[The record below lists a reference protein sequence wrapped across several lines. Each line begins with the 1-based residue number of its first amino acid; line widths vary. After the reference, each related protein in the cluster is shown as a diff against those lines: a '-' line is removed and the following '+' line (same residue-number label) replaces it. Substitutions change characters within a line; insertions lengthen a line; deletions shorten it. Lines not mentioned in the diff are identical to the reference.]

1 MRRGVGAAGLMR
13 EKRIEQHFDNAG
25 ETLQINRVAQ
35 VKEQLALFKSN
46 LEEFARKHKNKI
58 NKNPEFRRQFQQMCA
73 AIGVDPLVSNKG
85 FWAELLGIGNFYYEL
100 GIQVVTVCLA
110 TRPRNGGLLELSE
123 CMRYLQKLRG
133 RNAQA
138 IGEDDVKRA
147 IQKLQILGNGFK
159 LISVGIKKVIVS
171 VPVELNRDHNTVLDV
186 AEETGWVNM
195 SGLKERLR
203 WDDHRIQTVMDVL
216 LQESMAWI
224 DDQSGDGERRY
235 CFPALMNLTSITTA
249 DISEDTNSQLES
261 TVATTD
267 SDVTA
272 TAILFS
278 RLTL

>member
-13 EKRIEQHFDNAG
+13 EKRIEQHFDNVG

-58 NKNPEFRRQFQQMCA
+58 NKNPEFRRQFHQMCA

-100 GIQVVTVCLA
+100 GIQIVTVCLA

-186 AEETGWVNM
+186 AEESGWVNV

-224 DDQSGDGERRY
+224 DDQSEDGERRY

-249 DISEDTNSQLES
+249 DISEDSHSDGSKIVT
-261 TVATTD
+261 TVGAGD
-267 SDVTA
+267 
-272 TAILFS
+272 L
-278 RLTL
+278 